1 MAVLGIGESLQ
12 FFFSP
17 VHNVYRKKEKRKTDC
32 TVHALKV
39 PLTHHTV
46 TSRFYITYKDGLVA

>member
-12 FFFSP
+12 FFFFP
-17 VHNVYRKKEKRKTDC
+17 LFTTCIKKRKTDC

-39 PLTHHTV
+39 PLTHHPV
-46 TSRFYITYKDGLVA
+46 TSKFCITYKDGLVA